1 MRTPYTIT
9 QTLAIGALCA
19 IACVVATSC
28 QPGLSTNPQ
37 ATPAQAAWT
46 GTFAPIGDTH
56 VRGSVA
62 ITKSSTRDGL
72 DAFVSITGGTPNTPY
87 GWRIRQGH
95 CEDTNPAVVEKITY
109 PSLVP
114 AADGSANVTTPLT
127 TPLDPKTSYIA
138 TISAPNDTTDAASA
152 IACAPL
158 SLGGM

>member
-1 MRTPYTIT
+1 MIA
-9 QTLAIGALCA
+9 QTLTTGALCT

-28 QPGLSTNPQ
+28 QPGTPANTQ

-46 GTFAPIGDTH
+46 GTFAPIGDTR

-62 ITKSSTRDGL
+62 VTKSSTRDGL

-87 GWRIRQGH
+87 SWRIRQGH
-95 CEDTNPAVVEKITY
+95 CEDTNATVVEKITY

-138 TISAPNDTTDAASA
+138 TISTPNDTTDSVST